1 LFPSHP
7 GSSEGA
13 LLPSIVLSNHFSLSA
28 GVLLCSGTGIEASKK
43 ALAGMS
49 ADMITEEVV

>member
-1 LFPSHP
+1 M
-7 GSSEGA
+7 
-13 LLPSIVLSNHFSLSA
+13 LLS
-28 GVLLCSGTGIEASKK
+28 SGTGIEASKK